1 MRQLLAR
8 PVKRTTLVMVLCL
21 AVLVGIGLARRGIT
35 SPADWW
41 LLGLLGVVC
50 MLKRLRGWTLVWMV
64 VLGLGL
70 GAMRGNAYVAHAVAY
85 ESYFGQKITIVGQ
98 ASNDAAYDKYKQFSF
113 DAKDVAVVGSGRR
126 LVGKVDISGFGV
138 PALYAGDTFT
148 AEGEL
153 QPGRGSYQMR
163 MSYAQLRVVAV
174 DRGLINSLRRS
185 FGAGLESAL
194 PEPLGSFAMGLLIG
208 QKVNLPDEIYQQL
221 LMVGLVHIIA
231 VSGYN
236 LTVILRATNRAVGA
250 RSKRLSTLL
259 GLMLIVVFLLFAG
272 ASASI
277 VRAAVVSSLA
287 LAAAY
292 YGRNVKPLLLIL
304 LAAMLTGW
312 WNPYYVWSD
321 VGWYLSFLAF
331 CGVMILAPMLL
342 MRMPHRLQGSLIF
355 AMALETFCAELV
367 AAPYIIHVF
376 GQTSLV
382 GIVAN
387 VLVAALVPLAMLLS
401 LVAGLAGMLVPV
413 LAGWIA
419 WPAKLVLT
427 YMLDAAKLLSE
438 IPHVF
443 IENMALDLAGLL
455 AIYAVVGV
463 FAWSVWRR
471 LGKPQFVNLENQ
483 LEHRPNRDEML

>member
-1 MRQLLAR
+1 
-8 PVKRTTLVMVLCL
+8 MVLCL
-21 AVLVGIGLARRGIT
+21 AVLVGIGLARRGVT
-35 SPADWW
+35 APADWW
-41 LLGLLGVVC
+41 WLGLFGVLC
-50 MLKRLRGWTLVWMV
+50 TIKRLRGWTLVWMV

-70 GAMRGNAYVAHAVAY
+70 GVMRGNVYVAHAATY
-85 ESYFGQKITIVGQ
+85 QSYFGHKITITGRASKD
-98 ASNDAAYDKYKQFSF
+98 ASNDKNKQFSF
-113 DAKDVAVVGSGRR
+113 DATDLNVASTGQK

-148 AEGEL
+148 AEGKL

-163 MSYAQLRVVAV
+163 MSYAQLHVVAV
-174 DRGLINSLRRS
+174 DHGLINSLRRG

-236 LTVILRATNRAVGA
+236 LTIILRATNRAVGA

-259 GLMLIVVFLLFAG
+259 GLALIVIFLLFAG

-321 VGWYLSFLAF
+321 LGWYLSFLAF

-342 MRMPHRLQGSLIF
+342 ARMPRRLQGSLIF

-367 AAPYIIHVF
+367 ATPYIIHVF

-401 LVAGLAGMLVPV
+401 LLAGLAGMLVPV

-427 YMLDAAKLLSE
+427 YMLDTAKLLSD

-443 IENMALDLAGLL
+443 VENMVLGLFELL
-455 AIYAVVGV
+455 AIYVVIGL
-463 FAWSVWRR
+463 FAWSVWQR
-471 LGKPQFVNLENQ
+471 LGRPQFVNLENQ